1 MKRFTLIIDGHN
13 FFYRSLWGVFKQGKN
28 KILSTQKDKD
38 IYEKK
43 LMIDFCNIIK
53 QISSVVN
60 DVVFIKDSHS
70 WRKNLLL
77 QQEYKGNRKK
87 NLDNIDKDGFNEVV
101 NCFTTTIDK
110 MGIKVSQVEQS
121 EGDDLI
127 FAWTD
132 TLFQNGKSS
141 LIFSTDKDLT
151 QLVKCVDGVHII
163 QYAPLSNKLYV
174 SNESKEFIDT
184 LEKKQELTPENLFG
198 EAFTISIE
206 NDPFRKFVSGMNI
219 EVIEPEVVR
228 FTKVVGGD
236 SSDNVYP
243 VYYKPSDGT
252 SRAKGLGE
260 KTVEKIYNE
269 FSKKLGCQFNYTIY
283 SNDDA
288 LKILCNVIY
297 EVAKINDD
305 NFTKRMLLENIKT
318 NAKLVSLTNESIPD
332 YVMNDM
338 DANISEVILKK
349 NVVLSKITKEKI
361 FYYSRFKDYNN
372 TIHINA
378 LKGVKDDG
386 DMSFIVD

>member
-110 MGIKVSQVEQS
+110 IGIKVSQVEQS

-174 SNESKEFIDT
+174 SNESKEFIDS

-305 NFTKRMLLENIKT
+305 NFTKRMLFENIKT

>member
-53 QISSVVN
+53 QMSSVVN
-60 DVVFIKDSHS
+60 DVVLVKDSHS

-77 QQEYKGNRKK
+77 QQEYKGNRRK
-87 NLDNIDKDGFNEVV
+87 NLDNIDKDGFNEVI

-127 FAWTD
+127 FAWTE

-151 QLVKCVDGVHII
+151 QLVKCVEGVHII

-174 SNESKEFIDT
+174 SQESKDFIDS
-184 LEKKQELTPENLFG
+184 LDKKQEFTPENLFG

-206 NDPFRKFVSGMNI
+206 NDPFRKLVSGMNI
-219 EVIEPEVVR
+219 EVVEPEVVR

-243 VYYKPSDGT
+243 VYYKPATGT
-252 SRAKGLGE
+252 SKAKGIGE

-269 FSKKLGCQFNYTIY
+269 FSRKLGCQFNYTIY

-288 LKILCNVIY
+288 LKMLCNVIY
-297 EVAKINDD
+297 EVAKIKDE

-361 FYYSRFKDYNN
+361 FHYSRFKDYNS
-372 TIHINA
+372 TIQINA

-386 DMSFIVD
+386 DMSFITD

>member
-305 NFTKRMLLENIKT
+305 NFTKRMLFENIKT